1 MSSREPALSAA
12 LLAAGAACLLLFPLS
27 IVWPSGWAWHE
38 GAPASN
44 NYFMMIV
51 ALYVTLGIF
60 LIRAARDPL
69 ANLSLIWFA
78 VWSSIAHALVMTWQS
93 LAQPVHKGHLVG
105 DVPALLIVAAMLALL
120 TRRAQQARAAAAA

>member
-1 MSSREPALSAA
+1 MSSRDAALSTA
-12 LLAAGAACLLLFPLS
+12 LVAAGAACLLLFPLS

-38 GAPASN
+38 GTPASN

-78 VWSSIAHALVMTWQS
+78 VWSSVAHALVMTWQS
-93 LAQPVHKGHLVG
+93 VAQPVHKGHLVG
-105 DVPALLIVAAMLALL
+105 DVPALLIVAAALALL
-120 TRRAQQARAAAAA
+120 TRRAQKSRAGAAA